1 MAKTELTSLQK
12 RILTSLIMI
21 PIVIG
26 ALQSGHPYVDIL
38 VFIVGAMLSWEW
50 ASWYPTRNQAFMPY
64 AIPLQWV
71 VLCWY
76 LTAGCSLRQLH

>member
-38 VFIVGAMLSWEW
+38 VFIVRRNALLGMGFNGTQQEIKRLCRML
-50 ASWYPTRNQAFMPY
+50 YFCNGVFPVG
-64 AIPLQWV
+64 I
-71 VLCWY
+71 
-76 LTAGCSLRQLH
+76 

>member
-38 VFIVGAMLSWEW
+38 GFLGNGLQ
-50 ASWYPTRNQAFMPY
+50 WYPTRNQAFMPY

>member
-38 VFIVGAMLSWEW
+38 VFIVGAILGMGFNGIQQEIKRLCRML
-50 ASWYPTRNQAFMPY
+50 YFCNGVFPVG
-64 AIPLQWV
+64 I
-71 VLCWY
+71 
-76 LTAGCSLRQLH
+76 

>member
-50 ASWYPTRNQAFMPY
+50 ASMVSNKKSSVY
-64 AIPLQWV
+64 AVCYTFEIGRASCRERV
-71 VLCWY
+71 SY
-76 LTAGCSLRQLH
+76 

>member
-26 ALQSGHPYVDIL
+26 ALQSGHQNLDIL
-38 VFIVGAMLSWEW
+38 VLNVRAILS
-50 ASWYPTRNQAFMPY
+50 
-64 AIPLQWV
+64 
-71 VLCWY
+71 
-76 LTAGCSLRQLH
+76 